1 MTKENLSKVNGPNLR
16 VRIGD
21 LFLKNPV
28 MLASGTCGYGK
39 ELSDLVDLTALGG
52 IVVKG
57 ISLEARPGNKPPRL
71 CETPCGLLN
80 AIGLENIGVQSFLK
94 EKLPWLQKHQVTTV
108 VNILGNSID
117 EYEQMATTLN
127 GQRGIDAI
135 EVNISCPNV
144 KKGGVLFGTD
154 PKAAFEVTRAV
165 KRVSSLPVIVKLSP
179 NVTDICEIA
188 IAAEEAGAD
197 GVSLINTILAM
208 AIDIEKRRPVLG
220 NIFGGLSGPAVKP
233 VALRMVWQ
241 VSRTVSIPVIGIGGI
256 TTYEDAIEFLMAG
269 ASAIQVGTA
278 TLVKPVASYDILHGL
293 VDFMLRNN
301 YQSIDELKIRD

>member
-1 MTKENLSKVNGPNLR
+1 MTKENLSKDNGPKLDVKIGGLR
-16 VRIGD
+16 
-21 LFLKNPV
+21 LKNPV
-28 MLASGTCGYGK
+28 MLASGTCGYGE
-39 ELSDLVDLTALGG
+39 ELSDLIDLSALGG

-57 ISLEARPGNKPPRL
+57 ISLEARTGNKPPRL
-71 CETPCGLLN
+71 FETPCGLLN
-80 AIGLENIGVQSFLK
+80 AIGLENVGVQSFLK
-94 EKLPWLQKHQVTTV
+94 EKLPWLKKNQVTTV

-117 EYEQMATTLN
+117 EYEQMAALLD
-127 GQRGIDAI
+127 GQPGIDAI

-165 KRVSSLPVIVKLSP
+165 KRACSLPVIVKLSP

-197 GVSLINTILAM
+197 GVSLINTLLAM

-220 NIFGGLSGPAVKP
+220 NVFGGLSGPAIKP

-241 VSRTVSIPVIGIGGI
+241 VSRAVSIPVVGIGGI

-278 TLVKPVASYDILHGL
+278 TLVKPEAGLDILHGL
-293 VDFMLRNN
+293 VDFMLQNN
-301 YQSIDELKIRD
+301 YQSIGELKIQD